1 MKNLPL
7 MQIAAFFLKNPY
19 TEIYLRQ
26 LAKEL
31 KLSPYS
37 VMRNIDLLIKENLIK
52 EERRAN
58 LRYFK
63 ADTDGLFFRHLKI
76 AFNVGTLSKTGI
88 IDFLKENISNIS
100 SIVLFGSIAKG
111 EDDKKSD
118 VDMLVIGK
126 EKYFDLGQFEEK
138 LGRRITL
145 HVYSWSDWNKKAK
158 QDSAFY
164 YDIISYGI
172 PLYGELPIM
181 R

>member
-1 MKNLPL
+1 MKNSPL
-7 MQIAAFFLKNPY
+7 MQIAAFFLENPY

-37 VMRNIDLLIKENLIK
+37 VKQNIDLLINENLVK

-63 ADTDGLFFRHLKI
+63 ADINGLFFRHLKV
-76 AFNVGTLSKTGI
+76 AFNISAISKSGI
-88 IDFLKENISNIS
+88 MDFLKENIPNIS
-100 SIVLFGSIAKG
+100 SIALFGSIAKG

-118 VDMLVIGK
+118 VDMLAIGK
-126 EKYFDLGQFEEK
+126 EKYLDLVKFEEK

-145 HVYSWSDWNKKAK
+145 HIYSWSDWNKKAK

-164 YDIISYGI
+164 YEIISYGI